1 MIRPLKGFL
10 RCVSSPT
17 PKRFLFVSYSASS
30 KWLLIAVLGLGLAF
44 ALGDRAL
51 AQSSESIDEMLASPK
66 VMIDTLWVIIASVLV
81 FFMNAGFA
89 MLESGVC
96 RRKNTVNILTKNLIV
111 FSISTL
117 AFWAFGFGIMFGD
130 GNAFFG
136 TQGFFLSGADSSPL
150 IGEAYRG
157 VFDSLNWVGI
167 PLTAKFFFQLVF
179 AGITAT
185 IVSGA
190 VTARISFFG
199 YFSFSFCL
207 VAIAYPIVGHW
218 IWGGGFL
225 SNAGFVD
232 FAGSTVV
239 HSVGGWAAL
248 IGAIVLGPRAD
259 RVQNNQLVSIPGHN
273 LSSAT
278 LGCLILWLGWFGFN
292 GGSLMA
298 MDPAGVSH
306 IIVTTNIAGATGALS
321 AVILSWMSSSKPNL
335 VSLINGSLAGL
346 VAITASS
353 AYVSISDAA
362 LIGLIGGIVVIA
374 VENVLVRFNI
384 DDPIGAVPVHLGAGI
399 WGTLAVGLFSVG
411 PGVYSWYGQG
421 NGPAI
426 GLFQGGN
433 WGQLG
438 AQLLG
443 IIAVTIFVVAFSFV
457 LWSLLEYTLGLRVSL
472 EAEKVGLD
480 ASEHGLAAYP
490 EFGGVHVLDTNIEN
504 SAKQEIQ

>member
-10 RCVSSPT
+10 RCVSSPAT
-17 PKRFLFVSYSASS
+17 NRLLSTRSASS
-30 KWLLIAVLGLGLAF
+30 KWLLIAVMGLAF
-44 ALGDRAL
+44 AFVLGDRTL
-51 AQSSESIDEMLASPK
+51 AQSTASIDEVLASPK
-66 VMIDTLWVIIASVLV
+66 VMIDTLWVIVASVLV

-117 AFWAFGFGIMFGD
+117 AFWSFGFGIMFGD
-130 GNAFFG
+130 GNALFG

-150 IGEAYRG
+150 TGDAYRG
-157 VFDSLNWVGI
+157 IFDSLNWAGI
-167 PLTAKFFFQLVF
+167 PLEAKFFFQLVF
-179 AGITAT
+179 AGVTAT

-199 YFSFSFCL
+199 YFSFSFAL
-207 VAIAYPIVGHW
+207 VAIAYPLVGHW

-225 SNAGFVD
+225 SNAGFFD

-248 IGAIVLGPRAD
+248 VGAIVLGPRAE
-259 RVQNNQLVSIPGHN
+259 RLQEHKLVDIPGH
-273 LSSAT
+273 SMSMAT

-298 MDPAGVSH
+298 MHPAGVSH
-306 IIVTTNIAGATGALS
+306 IIVTTNIAGAAGALS

-346 VAITASS
+346 VAVTASS
-353 AYVSISDAA
+353 AYVSIPDAA

-374 VENVLVRFNI
+374 AEALLIRLNI
-384 DDPIGAVPVHLGAGI
+384 DDPVGAVPVHLGAGI
-399 WGTLAVGLFSVG
+399 WGTIAVGLFSVG
-411 PGVYSWYGQG
+411 PGVYPWYGQG
-421 NGPAI
+421 EGPAI

-438 AQLLG
+438 SQILG
-443 IIAVTIFVVAFSFV
+443 ILAVTVFMVAFSAVVWGV
-457 LWSLLEYTLGLRVSL
+457 LEFTLGMRVSP
-472 EAEKVGLD
+472 EAEQAGLD
-480 ASEHGLAAYP
+480 ISEHGLTAYP
-490 EFGGVHVLDTNIEN
+490 EFADVHVLETNIEN